1 MSDDKTPLGL
11 MRLESPQRVEH
22 VLTPA
27 GWFGLEIDHPFP
39 GETKPI
45 TLRVT
50 ISKDQ
55 LLGLLAQLEATR
67 QQFGF
72 PLPAV
77 HANRTNIHYALCL
90 SSSLM
95 NAPLA
100 CRARFRIG
108 RCIFAL
114 ADLHIGVLLW
124 WGREHT
130 L

>member
-1 MSDDKTPLGL
+1 MPEDAASPQGVMTLDP
-11 MRLESPQRVEH
+11 PQRVEH
-22 VLTPA
+22 VLTAA

-39 GETKPI
+39 GETIPI

-77 HANRTNIHYALCL
+77 FQRTQ
-90 SSSLM
+90 
-95 NAPLA
+95 
-100 CRARFRIG
+100 
-108 RCIFAL
+108 
-114 ADLHIGVLLW
+114 
-124 WGREHT
+124 T
-130 L
+130 LQ

>member
-1 MSDDKTPLGL
+1 MSEEAVSLHGVMTLD
-11 MRLESPQRVEH
+11 SPHRVEH

-39 GETKPI
+39 GETIPI

-72 PLPAV
+72 PLSAV
-77 HANRTNIHYALCL
+77 
-90 SSSLM
+90 
-95 NAPLA
+95 
-100 CRARFRIG
+100 FQQKQ
-108 RCIFAL
+108 
-114 ADLHIGVLLW
+114 
-124 WGREHT
+124 T
-130 L
+130 LQ